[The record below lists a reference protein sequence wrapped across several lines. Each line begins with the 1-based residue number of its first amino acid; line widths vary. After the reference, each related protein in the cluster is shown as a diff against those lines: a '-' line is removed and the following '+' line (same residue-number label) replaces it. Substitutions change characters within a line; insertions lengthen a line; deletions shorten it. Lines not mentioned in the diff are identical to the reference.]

1 MHPPLSFLE
10 DSPIK
15 ETWIHIIRRG
25 KKIGT
30 DNRNAQNSKKN
41 SAIIGMF
48 ISRQYNWK
56 HKQLSNEWVY

>member
-1 MHPPLSFLE
+1 MHPPLSFL
-10 DSPIK
+10 DNPPTN

-25 KKIGT
+25 KTIGT
-30 DNRNAQNSKKN
+30 DNRNAQNSKF

-48 ISRQYNWK
+48 ISRQYNGK